1 MKLAEEP
8 QEGRRPPKFKSK
20 ILHQPAS
27 SAVKDDDKIQRTTV
41 ALFISTLFN
50 DAAIVSDQ

>member
-1 MKLAEEP
+1 LADEP

-27 SAVKDDDKIQRTTV
+27 SAVNADDKILCMTV
-41 ALFISTLFN
+41 AMFISTSLN
-50 DAAIVSDQ
+50 DAVSVSDH